1 MRFYVRPF
9 MSEPSTSPA
18 QGRFIRAAL
27 VIFPVG
33 TVVFGILSFGIWWW
47 KREQVE
53 ERGYKYA
60 LALRRDLSE
69 ASLARHAGILEE
81 ALSRTD
87 AARFQAVAA
96 YLESSM
102 GAENMG
108 YQVRRDRSRVGE
120 SEVANVDVELTGKPR
135 PREVVLLLVPYGED
149 GKAEAESRSLAML
162 MGLAHALTGETRS
175 RTLRFA
181 AVPLGVDPQALVRLA
196 EVADT
201 RRERVMQ
208 VFVLG
213 GSKAVEDAVDTAFQA
228 GRTGLLIKPL
238 TPPDSLETALAA
250 AGVLRTALLE
260 AAD

>member
-1 MRFYVRPF
+1 MTDTP
-9 MSEPSTSPA
+9 TSSA

-47 KREQVE
+47 KRERVE

-69 ASLARHAGILEE
+69 AGLRRHADILAE
-81 ALSRTD
+81 ALRRSD

-120 SEVANVDVELTGKPR
+120 SEVANIDVELTGKPR
-135 PREVVLLLVPYGED
+135 PREVVVLLVPYGEA
-149 GKAEAESRSLAML
+149 GQAEAESRSLAML
-162 MGLAHALTGETRS
+162 MSLAHALTGETRS

-181 AVPLGVDPQALVRLA
+181 AVPLAADPQALARLA
-196 EVADT
+196 EVAES

-213 GSKAVEDAVDTAFQA
+213 GGEAATTAVKTALQTERSGAVV
-228 GRTGLLIKPL
+228 KSL
-238 TPPDSLETALAA
+238 TPPETLETALTA
-250 AGVLRTALLE
+250 AGALRTALLD
-260 AAD
+260 AAE

>member
-1 MRFYVRPF
+1 MTDTP
-9 MSEPSTSPA
+9 TSSA

-47 KREQVE
+47 KRERVE

-69 ASLARHAGILEE
+69 AGLRRHADILAE
-81 ALSRTD
+81 ALGRTD

-108 YQVRRDRSRVGE
+108 YQVRRDRSRIGE
-120 SEVANVDVELTGKPR
+120 AEVANIDVELTGKPR
-135 PREVVLLLVPYGED
+135 PREVVLLLVPYGEA
-149 GKAEAESRSLAML
+149 GQAEAESRSLAML
-162 MGLAHALTGETRS
+162 MSLAHALTGETRS
-175 RTLRFA
+175 LTLRFA
-181 AVPLGVDPQALVRLA
+181 AVPLGADPQALARLA
-196 EVADT
+196 EVAES

-213 GSKAVEDAVDTAFQA
+213 GGEAAVAAVKTALQTERSGA
-228 GRTGLLIKPL
+228 LVKPL
-238 TPPDSLETALAA
+238 TPPETLETALTA
-250 AGVLRTALLE
+250 AGALRTALLE
-260 AAD
+260 AAE

>member
-1 MRFYVRPF
+1 MND
-9 MSEPSTSPA
+9 PSPSPA

-81 ALSRTD
+81 ALRRTD

-120 SEVANVDVELTGKPR
+120 AEVANVDVELTGKPR
-135 PREVVLLLVPYGED
+135 PREVVLLVVPYGEA
-149 GKAEAESRSLAML
+149 GQAAVESRSLALL

-181 AVPLGVDPQALVRLA
+181 AVPQGGDAKALARLA
-196 EVADT
+196 ELADS

-208 VFVLG
+208 IFVLG
-213 GSKAVEDAVDTAFQA
+213 GGDAAAATVGEAFQA
-228 GRTGLLIKPL
+228 ARTGTLVKPL
-238 TPPDSLETALAA
+238 NPPESLAA
-250 AGVLRTALLE
+250 ALSAASALRPALLE
-260 AAD
+260 AAE

>member
-1 MRFYVRPF
+1 MNELSP
-9 MSEPSTSPA
+9 SPA

-47 KREQVE
+47 KRERVE

-69 ASLARHAGILEE
+69 AGLRRHADILAE
-81 ALSRTD
+81 ALGRTD

-120 SEVANVDVELTGKPR
+120 TEVANIDVELTGKPR
-135 PREVVLLLVPYGED
+135 PREVVLLLVPYGEA
-149 GKAEAESRSLAML
+149 GQAEAESRSLAML
-162 MGLAHALTGETRS
+162 MSLAHALTGETRS
-175 RTLRFA
+175 LTLRFA
-181 AVPLGVDPQALVRLA
+181 AVPLGADPQALARLA
-196 EVADT
+196 EVAES
-201 RRERVMQ
+201 RRERIMQ

-213 GSKAVEDAVDTAFQA
+213 GGEAAVAAVKTALQTERSGA
-228 GRTGLLIKPL
+228 LVKPL
-238 TPPDSLETALAA
+238 TPPETLETALTA
-250 AGVLRTALLE
+250 AGALRTALLE
-260 AAD
+260 AAE

>member
-1 MRFYVRPF
+1 MTDTP
-9 MSEPSTSPA
+9 TSSA

-47 KREQVE
+47 KRERVE

-69 ASLARHAGILEE
+69 AGLRRHADILAE
-81 ALSRTD
+81 ALGRTD

-108 YQVRRDRSRVGE
+108 YQVRRDRSRIGE
-120 SEVANVDVELTGKPR
+120 AEVANIDVELTGKPR
-135 PREVVLLLVPYGED
+135 PREVVLLLVPYGEA
-149 GKAEAESRSLAML
+149 GQAEAESRALAMQ
-162 MGLAHALTGETRS
+162 MSLAHALTGETRS

-181 AVPLGVDPQALVRLA
+181 AVPLGVDPQALARLA
-196 EVADT
+196 ELVET

-213 GSKAVEDAVDTAFQA
+213 GGEAAATAVGSAFQA
-228 GRTGLLIKPL
+228 ERTGLLIKPL
-238 TPPDSLETALAA
+238 TPPESLETALAA
-250 AGVLRTALLE
+250 AGALRTALLE
-260 AAD
+260 AAE

>member
-1 MRFYVRPF
+1 MTDTP
-9 MSEPSTSPA
+9 TSSA

-47 KREQVE
+47 KRERVE

-69 ASLARHAGILEE
+69 AGLRRHADILAE
-81 ALSRTD
+81 ALGRTD
-87 AARFQAVAA
+87 TARFQAVAA

-102 GAENMG
+102 GPENMG

-120 SEVANVDVELTGKPR
+120 VELANIDVELTGKPR
-135 PREVVLLLVPYGED
+135 PHEVVLLLVPYGEA
-149 GKAEAESRSLAML
+149 GQAEAESRSLAML
-162 MGLAHALTGETRS
+162 MSLAHALTGETRS
-175 RTLRFA
+175 LTLRFA
-181 AVPLGVDPQALVRLA
+181 AVPLGADPQALARLA
-196 EVADT
+196 ELAES

-213 GSKAVEDAVDTAFQA
+213 GGEAAVAAVKTALQA
-228 GRTGLLIKPL
+228 ERSGALVKPL
-238 TPPDSLETALAA
+238 TPPETLETALTA
-250 AGVLRTALLE
+250 AGALRTALLE
-260 AAD
+260 AAE

>member
-1 MRFYVRPF
+1 MTDTP
-9 MSEPSTSPA
+9 TSSA

-47 KREQVE
+47 KRERVE

-69 ASLARHAGILEE
+69 AGLRRHADILAE
-81 ALSRTD
+81 ALRRTD

-102 GAENMG
+102 GPENMG

-120 SEVANVDVELTGKPR
+120 AEVANIDVELTGKPR
-135 PREVVLLLVPYGED
+135 PREVVLLLVPYGEA
-149 GKAEAESRSLAML
+149 GQAEAESRSLAML

-181 AVPLGVDPQALVRLA
+181 AVPLGVDPQSLARLA
-196 EVADT
+196 EVAES

-213 GSKAVEDAVDTAFQA
+213 GGEAATTAVATAVQTERSGA
-228 GRTGLLIKPL
+228 LVKPL
-238 TPPDSLETALAA
+238 TPPETLETALTA
-250 AGVLRTALLE
+250 AGALRSALLD
-260 AAD
+260 AAE

>member
-1 MRFYVRPF
+1 MTDTP
-9 MSEPSTSPA
+9 TSSA

-47 KREQVE
+47 KRERVE

-69 ASLARHAGILEE
+69 AGLRRHADILAE
-81 ALSRTD
+81 ALRRSD

-120 SEVANVDVELTGKPR
+120 SEVANIDVELTGKPR
-135 PREVVLLLVPYGED
+135 PREVVLLLVPYGEA
-149 GKAEAESRSLAML
+149 GQAEAESRSLAML
-162 MGLAHALTGETRS
+162 MSLAHALTGETRS

-181 AVPLGVDPQALVRLA
+181 AVPLGADPEALARLA
-196 EVADT
+196 EVAES
-201 RRERVMQ
+201 RRERIMQ

-213 GSKAVEDAVDTAFQA
+213 GGEAAVAAVKTALQA
-228 GRTGLLIKPL
+228 ERSGALVKPL
-238 TPPDSLETALAA
+238 SPPETLETALTA
-250 AGVLRTALLE
+250 AGALRTALLE
-260 AAD
+260 AAE